1 MITVEE
7 AASRLYLCWALTR
20 GRPWPGGCKLKVRP
34 PDIVWT
40 AKMLSSRVTMHRRD
54 GRMKAKQ
61 LSFDFDESSPMPRG

>member
-1 MITVEE
+1 MRVVLRGEGMITVEE

-40 AKMLSSRVTMHRRD
+40 AKMLS
-54 GRMKAKQ
+54 
-61 LSFDFDESSPMPRG
+61 